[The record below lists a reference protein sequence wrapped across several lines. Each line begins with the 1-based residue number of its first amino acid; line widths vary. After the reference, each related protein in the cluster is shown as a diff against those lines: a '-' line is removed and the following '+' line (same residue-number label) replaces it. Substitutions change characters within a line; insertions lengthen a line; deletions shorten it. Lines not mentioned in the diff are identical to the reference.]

1 MRRFGHARVWGK
13 SVLGVKS
20 LAGAALVGLKLDRK
34 AGVGVEV
41 KGAAGQVLQGL
52 EGRST
57 ELRGVKRSDTGQVL
71 NGTEPG
77 VNYKDFID
85 TDFTERRDKCF
96 TVVPPCQLRLEVRP
110 GIDFG
115 PVQTRDPSGGGEQLS
130 DLRGPSRE

>member
-52 EGRST
+52 VGCGRG
-57 ELRGVKRSDTGQVL
+57 LAFPHGRVL
-71 NGTEPG
+71 KQLPLACMWMMTAFTPKLSYKNY
-77 VNYKDFID
+77 VN
-85 TDFTERRDKCF
+85 
-96 TVVPPCQLRLEVRP
+96 
-110 GIDFG
+110 
-115 PVQTRDPSGGGEQLS
+115 
-130 DLRGPSRE
+130 